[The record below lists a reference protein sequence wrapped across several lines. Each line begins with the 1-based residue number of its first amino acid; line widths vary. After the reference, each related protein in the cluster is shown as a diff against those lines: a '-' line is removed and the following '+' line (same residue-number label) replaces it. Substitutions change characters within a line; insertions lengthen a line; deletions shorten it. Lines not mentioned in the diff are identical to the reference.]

1 METTRSWKALGP
13 AFLLENRVRENNEN
27 RKPEN
32 FLSFFIRALS
42 EGLGSGAIRARGKEP
57 TRKLRT

>member
-32 FLSFFIRALS
+32 FLSALCLKAWAVALS
-42 EGLGSGAIRARGKEP
+42 GRGARS
-57 TRKLRT
+57 LRES